1 MPFAMY
7 GNTHSVVLKGKV
19 YMGGGCASDKLQTC
33 TVVVYDTHSEEW
45 SILPKCWPWVS
56 SFSLAVVK
64 NQLTLVGGL
73 DLSTHKVTNKLA
85 AWESDS
91 RKWTSPYPP
100 MHTARYNSAAATYHE
115 WMVVAG
121 GCDDDRHYLDSVE
134 ILNSNEKQWYSAA
147 PLPVRCNQMRSAV
160 VRDVW
165 YLVESN
171 IRQVFAVSLPAL
183 ILLRGTSLKPWHTL
197 PSAPLT
203 HSAPFATRDSLFA
216 VGGKTNTSEC
226 SSAIHL
232 YLPWKKKWIEIAKL
246 PTEWSLCTCTELPN
260 GKILVAGGRE
270 PLGGYAVLSNR
281 VDIATVMDSE

>member
-1 MPFAMY
+1 
-7 GNTHSVVLKGKV
+7 
-19 YMGGGCASDKLQTC
+19 MGGGCASDNLQTY
-33 TVVVYDTHSEEW
+33 TVVVYDTHSGEW
-45 SILPKCWPWVS
+45 STLPKCWPWVS
-56 SFSLAVVK
+56 SFSLAVV
-64 NQLTLVGGL
+64 NDQLTLVGGL

-91 RKWTSPYPP
+91 LKWTSLYPP
-100 MHTARYNSAAATYHE
+100 MHTARYNPAAATYNE
-115 WMVVAG
+115 WMAVAG
-121 GCDDDRHYLDSVE
+121 GCDDDRRCLDSVE
-134 ILNSNEKQWYSAA
+134 ILNSTEKQWYSAA

-165 YLVESN
+165 YLMESFKPN

-203 HSAPFATRDSLFA
+203 HSAPFATRDLLFA

-246 PTEWSLCTCTELPN
+246 PTERSLCTCTELPS

-270 PLGGYAVLSNR
+270 LLGAYVVLSNR